1 MNRIV
6 KVIVVLLV
14 GFMMVNCS
22 SRNKSEDS
30 NNSKAPKNPVFT
42 TFVYK
47 DYLDVEYTIKLLKD
61 RTGTITTRM
70 DGVNSEETKCSWYLD
85 ERLGKVEITT
95 SDGVYLYVYDGYI
108 YNDYFAMKAK
118 DTDKAFKVTVK

>member
-6 KVIVVLLV
+6 KVIVMLLV

-42 TFVYK
+42 T
-47 DYLDVEYTIKLLKD
+47 YTKIIL
-61 RTGTITTRM
+61 M
-70 DGVNSEETKCSWYLD
+70 
-85 ERLGKVEITT
+85 
-95 SDGVYLYVYDGYI
+95 
-108 YNDYFAMKAK
+108 
-118 DTDKAFKVTVK
+118 